1 MTSIDQPL
9 NGKIL
14 LITGGASGIGLCVM
28 KQAHDLGA
36 RILVADLRTTPDF
49 DTFVADKSNILYV
62 QSDVTRWADFDKIFG
77 VCEKEW
83 NDVPDGYAICAGLFD
98 PPFSNFWQDPEDE
111 GYKQVEVNVNH
122 PIKLTRLAIR
132 KSLGKGKR
140 ASVCIIASVAGIAG
154 NMAAPLYCA
163 TKHAVVGFV
172 KSMGATEA
180 LTGVKIT
187 TLCPGSVYTPMMD
200 EAKRKQFSVTTD
212 TALTPDACASSLM
225 NLLQKK
231 EYPCG
236 SVLEITQAGT
246 RLIPEWGVEPP
257 AGKGSG
263 QDLALDEN
271 FMTNMLQPI
280 KNALNS
286 EKAKA

>member
-9 NGKIL
+9 NSKIL
-14 LITGGASGIGLCVM
+14 LITGGASGIGLCVT

-36 RILVADLRTTPDF
+36 RVLVADLRTTPDF
-49 DTFVADKSNILYV
+49 DTFAANKSNILYV
-62 QSDVTRWADFDKIFG
+62 QSDVTRWADFDKIFNA
-77 VCEKEW
+77 CEKEW

-98 PPFSNFWQDPEDE
+98 PPFSNFWQDPEEE
-111 GYKQVEVNVNH
+111 GYKQVEVNANH

-140 ASVCIIASVAGIAG
+140 ASVCIIASVAGISG

-180 LTGVKIT
+180 LTGVKVT
-187 TLCPGSVYTPMMD
+187 TLCPGAVYTPMMD
-200 EAKRKQFSVTTD
+200 EAKRKQYSVTTD
-212 TALTPDACASSLM
+212 TALTPDACASSLLD
-225 NLLQKK
+225 LLQKK

-236 SVLEITQAGT
+236 SVLEITQVGT

-263 QDLALDEN
+263 QDLDEN

-280 KNALNS
+280 KERLDA
-286 EKAKA
+286 EKAKV